1 MGPPTYPGPVRGWP
15 PPCSPF
21 LGSVPGE
28 GGERGSPRAQGRS
41 RFPQARCPAQEPKSR
56 SLDGGGEQ
64 RSPVQPGP
72 PDSHF
77 SHHQSLLLYGT
88 LWPPVLYAPTQIAPE
103 PAGPP
108 LSPSPILSL
117 LPPSSPRRPLK
128 DPAAQTPRP
137 WSPRA
142 PCSRPRSP
150 QGKPPLGPG
159 EVEALTTGRDRP
171 GQGEG
176 VVGDTDKEKI
186 GHSPKG
192 PATGVPEKMG

>member
-1 MGPPTYPGPVRGWP
+1 MKGAAPGHREGA
-15 PPCSPF
+15 
-21 LGSVPGE
+21 GSHRPG
-28 GGERGSPRAQGRS
+28 AQ
-41 RFPQARCPAQEPKSR
+41 PKSR